1 MTVKCIVIL
10 FITMDGV
17 KRMTNGCV
25 MMIRD
30 FLSLLGKILQLIHL
44 PQDQKLRLLSNWMS
58 LVRKKLKRNQGETIA
73 RYHPVY

>member
-25 MMIRD
+25 MMIQD
-30 FLSLLGKILQLIHL
+30 FLSLLEKILQLILL

-58 LVRKKLKRNQGETIA
+58 LVRKKLKRNQGETIT
-73 RYHPVY
+73 RYHPVF